1 MSNPN
6 DLPQHAAVDLGIIRV
21 LQALTAVVYRDAPE
35 RDKLEAQLKTYLNS
49 PSTGFEGTLLAT
61 YKAPI
66 EGALQVIEQIK
77 AAQAKG

>member
-1 MSNPN
+1 MSND
-6 DLPQHAAVDLGIIRV
+6 DLKQHAAMDLGIIRV

-35 RDKLEAQLKTYLNS
+35 RDKLEDQLKIYLNS
-49 PSTGFEGTLLAT
+49 ESTGFEGGLLAT

-66 EGALQVIEQIK
+66 EGALAVIDEIK